1 MTITKYEAC
10 ISIASRCHKVSRQ
23 TTQVIADS
31 DSSQV
36 FSLFLIDPICF
47 LLDVEVSV
55 LERPSVAAYKPP
67 QPGELVD
74 VSAISGCC
82 NALMLN

>member
-10 ISIASRCHKVSRQ
+10 ISIASRCHKVSRK
-23 TTQVIADS
+23 TTQLIADS
-31 DSSQV
+31 DSSR
-36 FSLFLIDPICF
+36 FLSLSLIDPICY
-47 LLDVEVSV
+47 LIDVEVSV
-55 LERPSVAAYKPP
+55 LERLSVAAYKPP